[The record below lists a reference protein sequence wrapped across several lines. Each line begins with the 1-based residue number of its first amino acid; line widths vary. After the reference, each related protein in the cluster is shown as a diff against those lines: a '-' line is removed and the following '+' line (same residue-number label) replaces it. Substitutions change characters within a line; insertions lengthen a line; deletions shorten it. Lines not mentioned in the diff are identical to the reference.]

1 MLYENEKEK
10 TINDCIRAT
19 AERAKKLDGCAPFDC
34 SGLKC
39 DKCPFDEYCRGSS
52 NFFTMQKWIEIL
64 QEKGVT
70 VDPALVAEYCK
81 DNVDNVDNVSIEPTV
96 LTDTI
101 NYLTQQRKYIEET
114 IEDEI
119 LRDHSIKYLNKA
131 SVALH
136 NALKYL
142 STAEL
147 MLRKQRGDQL

>member
-1 MLYENEKEK
+1 MLYEK
-10 TINDCIRAT
+10 TIDDCIRAT
-19 AERAKKLDGCAPFDC
+19 AENAKKRDDGRVPFACEGLD
-34 SGLKC
+34 C
-39 DKCPFDEYCRGSS
+39 DNCPFSKCSESMY
-52 NFFTMQKWIEIL
+52 FFTVQDWIEIL

-70 VDPALVAEYCK
+70 VDPALVAEYCNN
-81 DNVDNVDNVSIEPTV
+81 DTSTA
-96 LTDTI
+96 LTNTI
-101 NYLTQQRKYIEET
+101 KYLEQQRKYIEET

>member
-1 MLYENEKEK
+1 MLYKDEQEK
-10 TINDCIRAT
+10 TIDDCIRAT
-19 AERAKKLDGCAPFDC
+19 AERAKKRDDGKVPFACEGLDCGN
-34 SGLKC
+34 
-39 DKCPFDEYCRGSS
+39 CPFTKCSETMY
-52 NFFTMQKWIEIL
+52 FFTVQDWIEIL

-81 DNVDNVDNVSIEPTV
+81 VNDDKVSLEPTV

-101 NYLTQQRKYIEET
+101 KYLTQQRKCIEET

-119 LRDHSIKYLNKA
+119 LRDNPVKYLNKA
-131 SVALH
+131 SVAIH

-147 MLRKQRGDQL
+147 MLRKQRGDEL

>member
-1 MLYENEKEK
+1 MLYENEK

-19 AERAKKLDGCAPFDC
+19 AEKAKKRDDGRVHFACEGFDC
-34 SGLKC
+34 GN
-39 DKCPFDEYCRGSS
+39 CPFTKCSETMY
-52 NFFTMQKWIEIL
+52 FFTVQDWIEIL

-70 VDPALVAEYCK
+70 VDPALVAEYCTT
-81 DNVDNVDNVSIEPTV
+81 DTVEPTA

-119 LRDHSIKYLNKA
+119 LRDHSIKYLSKA

>member
-1 MLYENEKEK
+1 MLYKGEQEK
-10 TINDCIRAT
+10 TLNDCIRAT
-19 AERAKKLDGCAPFDC
+19 AERAKKLDGSAPFDC

-39 DKCPFDEYCRGSS
+39 DKCPFDEYCRESS
-52 NFFTMQKWIEIL
+52 NFYTVQEWIELL

-81 DNVDNVDNVSIEPTV
+81 VNIEPTA
-96 LTDTI
+96 LTDAI

-119 LRDHSIKYLNKA
+119 LRGNSIKYLNKA
-131 SVALH
+131 SVAIH

-142 STAEL
+142 STADS
-147 MLRKQRGDQL
+147 MLRKQRGE

>member
-1 MLYENEKEK
+1 MLYKGEQEK
-10 TINDCIRAT
+10 TIDDCIRAT
-19 AERAKKLDGCAPFDC
+19 AEKAKDHNGRAPFNC
-34 SGLKC
+34 VGLKC
-39 DKCPFDEYCRGSS
+39 DKCPFDTDCQKSCYS
-52 NFFTMQKWIEIL
+52 FTVQDWIAIL

-81 DNVDNVDNVSIEPTV
+81 VADKPTV

-101 NYLTQQRKYIEET
+101 NYLKQQRMYIEET

>member
-1 MLYENEKEK
+1 MLYKDEQER
-10 TINDCIRAT
+10 TIDDCIRAT
-19 AERAKKLDGCAPFDC
+19 AEKAKKRDDGRVPFAC
-34 SGLKC
+34 EGLNC
-39 DKCPFDEYCRGSS
+39 DNCPFAKCSDSMY
-52 NFFTMQKWIEIL
+52 FHTVQDWIEIL

-70 VDPALVAEYCK
+70 VDHTLAAEYCTT
-81 DNVDNVDNVSIEPTV
+81 DTVEPNPTV

-119 LRDHSIKYLNKA
+119 LRDHGVKYLNKA
-131 SVALH
+131 SVAIH

>member
-1 MLYENEKEK
+1 MLYEK
-10 TINDCIRAT
+10 TISNCIRAT
-19 AERAKKLDGCAPFDC
+19 AKRAKNYEYGRSPFVC
-34 SGLKC
+34 VGLYC
-39 DKCPFDEYCRGSS
+39 DKCPFDKNCRESC
-52 NFFTMQKWIEIL
+52 NFHTVQEWIEVL

-70 VDPALVAEYCK
+70 VDPALVAEYCNT
-81 DNVDNVDNVSIEPTV
+81 DAPTV

-101 NYLTQQRKYIEET
+101 KYLEQQYRYIEET

-131 SVALH
+131 SAALH

-142 STAEL
+142 STADL

>member
-1 MLYENEKEK
+1 MLYKGKQEK

-19 AERAKKLDGCAPFDC
+19 AEKAKKRDDGRVPFAC
-34 SGLKC
+34 EGLNC
-39 DKCPFDEYCRGSS
+39 DNCPFTKCSESMYFHTVQD
-52 NFFTMQKWIEIL
+52 WIEIL
-64 QEKGVT
+64 QERGVT

-81 DNVDNVDNVSIEPTV
+81 VSDKPTV

-131 SVALH
+131 SVAIQ

-142 STAEL
+142 STADS
-147 MLRKQRGDQL
+147 MLRKQHGE

>member
-1 MLYENEKEK
+1 MLYKDEQER

-19 AERAKKLDGCAPFDC
+19 AEKAKDHNGKVSFNCV
-34 SGLKC
+34 GLQC
-39 DKCPFDEYCRGSS
+39 DKCPFDKDCYESGCLH
-52 NFFTMQKWIEIL
+52 TMEVWIELL

-81 DNVDNVDNVSIEPTV
+81 VGNTLTA

-131 SVALH
+131 SVAIH

>member
-1 MLYENEKEK
+1 MLYKEEKEK
-10 TINDCIRAT
+10 TLDDCIRAT
-19 AERAKKLDGCAPFDC
+19 AEKAKKRDDGRVPFACEGLDCGN
-34 SGLKC
+34 
-39 DKCPFDEYCRGSS
+39 CPFTKCSETMY
-52 NFFTMQKWIEIL
+52 FFTVQDWIELL

-81 DNVDNVDNVSIEPTV
+81 VGNTPTA

-114 IEDEI
+114 LEDEI
-119 LRDHSIKYLNKA
+119 LRGNSIKYLNKA

>member
-1 MLYENEKEK
+1 MLYKGEQEK
-10 TINDCIRAT
+10 TIDDCIRAT
-19 AERAKKLDGCAPFDC
+19 AEKAKKRDDGRVPFACEGLD
-34 SGLKC
+34 C
-39 DKCPFDEYCRGSS
+39 DNCPFTKCSDSMY
-52 NFFTMQKWIEIL
+52 FHTVQDWIEIL

-81 DNVDNVDNVSIEPTV
+81 VSDNPTV

-101 NYLTQQRKYIEET
+101 KYLTQQRKYIEET

-131 SVALH
+131 SVAIR

-142 STAEL
+142 STADSI
-147 MLRKQRGDQL
+147 LRKQRGE

>member
-1 MLYENEKEK
+1 MLYKDEQGR
-10 TINDCIRAT
+10 TIDDCIGAT
-19 AERAKKLDGCAPFDC
+19 AEKAKHHNGRVQFNCE
-34 SGLKC
+34 GLKC
-39 DKCPFDEYCRGSS
+39 DKCPFDTDCGESS
-52 NFFTMQKWIEIL
+52 DFHTMQEWIEIL
-64 QEKGVT
+64 QERGVT
-70 VDPALVAEYCK
+70 VDPALVAEYCTT
-81 DNVDNVDNVSIEPTV
+81 DTVEPTV

>member
-1 MLYENEKEK
+1 MLYKNEKEK
-10 TINDCIRAT
+10 TIDDCIRAT
-19 AERAKKLDGCAPFDC
+19 AEKAKKRDDGRVPFACEGLD
-34 SGLKC
+34 C
-39 DKCPFDEYCRGSS
+39 DNCPFSKCSESMY
-52 NFFTMQKWIEIL
+52 FFTVQDWIEIL

-70 VDPALVAEYCK
+70 VDPALVAEYCTT
-81 DNVDNVDNVSIEPTV
+81 DTVEPTV

-101 NYLTQQRKYIEET
+101 NYLTQQYKYIEET

-119 LRDHSIKYLNKA
+119 LRDNPIKYLNKA
-131 SVALH
+131 SAALH

>member
-1 MLYENEKEK
+1 MLYKSEQEK
-10 TINDCIRAT
+10 TIDDCIRAT
-19 AERAKKLDGCAPFDC
+19 AEKAKKRDDGRVPFSC
-34 SGLKC
+34 EGLYC
-39 DKCPFDEYCRGSS
+39 DNCPFTRCSESMHFHTVQD
-52 NFFTMQKWIEIL
+52 WIEIL

-81 DNVDNVDNVSIEPTV
+81 VDDNPTV

-101 NYLTQQRKYIEET
+101 NHLTQQYKYIAET

-119 LRDHSIKYLNKA
+119 LRDHSVKYLNKA
-131 SVALH
+131 SVALN

>member
-1 MLYENEKEK
+1 MLYKEEKEK
-10 TINDCIRAT
+10 TLDDCIRAT
-19 AERAKKLDGCAPFDC
+19 AEKAKKRDDERVPFACEGLDCC
-34 SGLKC
+34 N
-39 DKCPFDEYCRGSS
+39 CPFTKCGETMY
-52 NFFTMQKWIEIL
+52 FFTVQDWIEIL

-70 VDPALVAEYCK
+70 VDPAIVAEYCK

-131 SVALH
+131 SVAIH
-136 NALKYL
+136 NALNYL

>member
-1 MLYENEKEK
+1 MLYKDKQEK
-10 TINDCIRAT
+10 TIDDCIRAT
-19 AERAKKLDGCAPFDC
+19 AEEAERLNGSATFDC
-34 SGLKC
+34 EGLDC
-39 DKCPFDEYCRGSS
+39 DNCPFDTDCQKSCYS
-52 NFFTMQKWIEIL
+52 FTVQDWIAIL
-64 QEKGVT
+64 QERGVT
-70 VDPALVAEYCK
+70 VDPTLAAEYCTT
-81 DNVDNVDNVSIEPTV
+81 DTVEPNPTV

-147 MLRKQRGDQL
+147 MLRRQRGDQL

>member
-1 MLYENEKEK
+1 MLYKEEKEK
-10 TINDCIRAT
+10 TLDDCIRTT
-19 AERAKKLDGCAPFDC
+19 AEKAKKRDDERVPFACEGLDCG
-34 SGLKC
+34 
-39 DKCPFDEYCRGSS
+39 KCPFTKCSETMY
-52 NFFTMQKWIEIL
+52 FFTVQDWIEIL

-70 VDPALVAEYCK
+70 VDPALVAEYCTT
-81 DNVDNVDNVSIEPTV
+81 DTVEPTV

-114 IEDEI
+114 LEDEI

-131 SVALH
+131 SAALH

>member
-1 MLYENEKEK
+1 MLYKDEQEK

-19 AERAKKLDGCAPFDC
+19 AEKAKKRDDGRVHFACEGLDCGN
-34 SGLKC
+34 
-39 DKCPFDEYCRGSS
+39 CPFTKCSETMY
-52 NFFTMQKWIEIL
+52 FFTVQGWIEIL

-70 VDPALVAEYCK
+70 VDPALVAEYCTT
-81 DNVDNVDNVSIEPTV
+81 DTVEPTA

-114 IEDEI
+114 LEDEI

>member
-1 MLYENEKEK
+1 MLYKDEQER

-19 AERAKKLDGCAPFDC
+19 AEKAKKCDDGRVPFACEGLPC
-34 SGLKC
+34 S
-39 DKCPFDEYCRGSS
+39 KCPFSECSDSTGFY
-52 NFFTMQKWIEIL
+52 TVQDWIELL

-81 DNVDNVDNVSIEPTV
+81 DKVADNPTV

-119 LRDHSIKYLNKA
+119 LRGNSIKYLNKA
-131 SVALH
+131 SVAIH

>member
-1 MLYENEKEK
+1 MLYKEEKEK
-10 TINDCIRAT
+10 TLDDCIRAT
-19 AERAKKLDGCAPFDC
+19 AEKAKKRDDGRVPFACEGLDCGN
-34 SGLKC
+34 
-39 DKCPFDEYCRGSS
+39 CPFTKCSETMY
-52 NFFTMQKWIEIL
+52 FFTVQVWIELL

-70 VDPALVAEYCK
+70 VDPALVAEYCTT
-81 DNVDNVDNVSIEPTV
+81 DTVEPTV

-101 NYLTQQRKYIEET
+101 NYLTQQRRYIEET

-131 SVALH
+131 SVAIH

>member
-1 MLYENEKEK
+1 MLYKGEQEK
-10 TINDCIRAT
+10 TLDECIRAT
-19 AERAKKLDGCAPFDC
+19 AEKAKKRDDGRVPFAC
-34 SGLKC
+34 EGLYC
-39 DKCPFDEYCRGSS
+39 DNCPFTKCGESMYFHTVQD
-52 NFFTMQKWIEIL
+52 WIELL
-64 QEKGVT
+64 QEKGVA
-70 VDPALVAEYCK
+70 VDPALVAEYCTT
-81 DNVDNVDNVSIEPTV
+81 DTVEPTA

-131 SVALH
+131 SVAIH

>member
-1 MLYENEKEK
+1 MLYKGEQEK
-10 TINDCIRAT
+10 TIDDCIRAT
-19 AERAKKLDGCAPFDC
+19 AEKAKKRDDGRVPFAC
-34 SGLKC
+34 EGLNC
-39 DKCPFDEYCRGSS
+39 DNCPFTKCSDSMY
-52 NFFTMQKWIEIL
+52 FHTVQDWIEIL

-81 DNVDNVDNVSIEPTV
+81 VADNPTV

-119 LRDHSIKYLNKA
+119 LRDHNIKYLNKA
-131 SVALH
+131 SVAIH

-142 STAEL
+142 YTADS
-147 MLRKQRGDQL
+147 MLRKQRGE

>member
-1 MLYENEKEK
+1 MLYNGEAEK
-10 TINDCIRAT
+10 TIDDCIRAT
-19 AERAKKLDGCAPFDC
+19 AEKAKKLDGCAPFDC

-39 DKCPFDEYCRGSS
+39 DKCPFDEYCRESS
-52 NFFTMQKWIEIL
+52 NFYTVQKWIEIL

-70 VDPALVAEYCK
+70 VDPALVAEYCTT
-81 DNVDNVDNVSIEPTV
+81 DTVEPTV

-131 SVALH
+131 SAAIH
-136 NALKYL
+136 NALNYL

>member
-1 MLYENEKEK
+1 MLYKGEQEK

-19 AERAKKLDGCAPFDC
+19 AEKSKDHNGRVPFNC
-34 SGLKC
+34 EGLKC
-39 DKCPFDEYCRGSS
+39 DKCPFDTDCGESCD
-52 NFFTMQKWIEIL
+52 FHTMQEWIEIL

-70 VDPALVAEYCK
+70 VDPELVAEYCK
-81 DNVDNVDNVSIEPTV
+81 VADNPTI

-101 NYLTQQRKYIEET
+101 NYLTQQRKYIEEI

-131 SVALH
+131 SVYIQ

-142 STAEL
+142 STADS
-147 MLRKQRGDQL
+147 MLRKQRGE

>member
-1 MLYENEKEK
+1 MLQKGKQKK
-10 TINDCIRAT
+10 TIDDCIRAT
-19 AERAKKLDGCAPFDC
+19 AEKAKDHNGKASFNCV
-34 SGLKC
+34 GLQC
-39 DKCPFDEYCRGSS
+39 DKCPFDKDCYESGYLH
-52 NFFTMQKWIEIL
+52 TMKVWIELL

-70 VDPALVAEYCK
+70 VDPEIVAEYCTT
-81 DNVDNVDNVSIEPTV
+81 DTVEPTI

>member
-1 MLYENEKEK
+1 MLYKGKQEK
-10 TINDCIRAT
+10 TLDDCIRDT
-19 AERAKKLDGCAPFDC
+19 AEKAKKRDDGRVPFSCEGLD
-34 SGLKC
+34 C
-39 DKCPFDEYCRGSS
+39 DKCPFTKCSESMY
-52 NFFTMQKWIEIL
+52 FFNVQDWIEIL

-70 VDPALVAEYCK
+70 VDPALVAEYCPTAT
-81 DNVDNVDNVSIEPTV
+81 VEPTV
-96 LTDTI
+96 LTETI

-131 SVALH
+131 SIAIH